1 MPFRR
6 LSRFQYRRPH
16 LGKGATRRDGPSR
29 QQGWWSTR
37 GGSFSL
43 TAHYVGADTYYAV
56 YSVSIGS
63 LRTVEVPADLGSF
76 PQRRVRATLTGDT
89 IATHQPGRR
98 MDTGQSKHRLL
109 LVDGDPKSLRV
120 LEVSL
125 KKAGFE
131 VVTATQGAEALGA
144 LQVVLPDLIISDT
157 DLDGMDGFDLCRQI
171 KAKPEW
177 AKIPFLFVSGR
188 KSIEDKIRGLE
199 LGVEDYLTKPIY
211 IKEIGI
217 RVRTALQRAERER
230 LESRREGRTKFAGD
244 LADIGV
250 VDLVQTIDL
259 NRKSGIIHIVNRDGR
274 RGAVFFREGRVI
286 DAEVGRLSGAEA
298 MYRLFSWSDGRFE
311 VEFKPIRRRDV
322 IDLPSA
328 ALLMEGMR
336 RLDEWTRLLEK
347 MPSLDCVVE
356 VDVGVLAEQLV
367 DLPDEMNGI
376 LRLCDGTRNLLAVID
391 DSDFPDLEAL
401 TIVSKLFGQGTI
413 YSREPAAQQT
423 EPSNELARW
432 LAEGHAEDGAVADE
446 ASAAQQFVTEA
457 EGTGAIS
464 DAAKEPA
471 AASDDVRASGER
483 QSSKTLKTFSLD
495 AAMLSLDT
503 PPPGREA
510 PGATAELDS
519 VAPGAKLTG
528 KTLRLPSTLTDQEI
542 PPSAS
547 APAPSPTA
555 PMTADAASPLE
566 DSAVVEDSSR
576 VPVDPAIALARTP
589 PGGFAAMPDEAVPPR
604 ASGKPDTLR
613 GFPIPDGLAEP
624 DQASFARKSALTD
637 DDRPARTTIEFGPR
651 ERDVAPTARAGG
663 RSGAEPAAETARE
676 TDWGGWGQG
685 VEREPAAD
693 ADAPPPPL
701 AEAGVAAGASL
712 AAGEPGQEAI
722 SSAAESAQG
731 RACIS
736 EEVPQARAL
745 DPPEGTPAFHP
756 SANEQ
761 TVRVRPGLD
770 KLGSDVVPHEH
781 RWLPFA
787 VALALLVAGG
797 LLVMRIGPS
806 GSRSLSSAKPELPHT
821 TAPTASVSSAVETG
835 AGLVDRGLSQAAT
848 PVAAEKQVAA
858 PVDAQAN
865 PAGSAQRQPTTQPPV
880 VSGEA
885 PSRAADS
892 GHGRPPTPVAAKPE
906 DPRDRCL
913 KADAG
918 GRGKPMVV
926 LAACRPAAEAEPEAA
941 DIMLIVARAEL
952 DRGRAIEARSWAK
965 KALAVN
971 PDLADAY
978 LLLGGAEQEADN
990 PAEAK
995 AAYKKYLELAPTG
1008 RHARDLRA
1016 IIDNL

>member
-1 MPFRR
+1 
-6 LSRFQYRRPH
+6 
-16 LGKGATRRDGPSR
+16 
-29 QQGWWSTR
+29 
-37 GGSFSL
+37 
-43 TAHYVGADTYYAV
+43 
-56 YSVSIGS
+56 
-63 LRTVEVPADLGSF
+63 
-76 PQRRVRATLTGDT
+76 
-89 IATHQPGRR
+89 

-131 VVTATQGAEALGA
+131 VATATQGAEALGA
-144 LQVVLPDLIISDT
+144 LQTVLPDLIISDT

-259 NRKSGIIHIVNRDGR
+259 NRKSGIVHIVNRDGR

-347 MPSLDCVVE
+347 MPTLDSVVE

-376 LRLCDGTRNLLAVID
+376 LRLCDGTRNLLAVVD
-391 DSDFPDLEAL
+391 DSEYPDLEAL

-413 YSREPAAQQT
+413 YSREPATRHT

-432 LAEGHAEDGAVADE
+432 LAEGHTEDGAVADE

-457 EGTGAIS
+457 ELAGTR
-464 DAAKEPA
+464 DVAAKERA

-483 QSSKTLKTFSLD
+483 QGGKTLKTFSLD

-519 VAPGAKLTG
+519 ATPGAKLTG
-528 KTLRLPSTLTDQEI
+528 KTLRLPSVLPDQEV

-547 APAPSPTA
+547 ATDPLPIASPTA
-555 PMTADAASPLE
+555 GDASPLE
-566 DSAVVEDSSR
+566 NSAVVEDSWR
-576 VPVDPAIALARTP
+576 VPADPALALARTP
-589 PGGFAAMPDEAVPPR
+589 PGGFAAVPDEAVLPR

-624 DQASFARKSALTD
+624 TQASFARKSALTD

-651 ERDVAPTARAGG
+651 ERDAAPRAPAGG
-663 RSGAEPAAETARE
+663 MSGAAPAAEAARE
-676 TDWGGWGQG
+676 TDWAGWGQS
-685 VEREPAAD
+685 VERKPAAD
-693 ADAPPPPL
+693 VDAPPAL
-701 AEAGVAAGASL
+701 MAEAGVAAGASL
-712 AAGEPGQEAI
+712 AAGEPGQEAAA
-722 SSAAESAQG
+722 SAAGSAQG
-731 RACIS
+731 GARIS

-745 DPPEGTPAFHP
+745 EPPEGTPASRS

-761 TVRVRPGLD
+761 TTRVRPGLD

-787 VALALLVAGG
+787 VAFALLVAGG

-806 GSRSLSSAKPELPHT
+806 GSRSQSSAKPESPQT

-835 AGLVDRGLSQAAT
+835 AGLVDRGPSQAAT
-848 PVAAEKQVAA
+848 PLAAGKQVAA

-865 PAGSAQRQPTTQPPV
+865 PAGSAQRQPPTQAPV
-880 VSGEA
+880 ASGEA
-885 PSRAADS
+885 PSRAVDGS
-892 GHGRPPTPVAAKPE
+892 RGRSPTPVAAKTE
-906 DPRDRCL
+906 DPRDRCF

-918 GRGKPMVV
+918 GKGKPMVV
-926 LAACRPAAEAEPEAA
+926 LAACRPAIEAEPEAVE
-941 DIMLIVARAEL
+941 IMVILARAEL
-952 DRGRAIEARSWAK
+952 DRGRAIEARSWAR

-978 LLLGGAEQEADN
+978 LVLGGAEQEAEN

-1016 IIDNL
+1016 ILDNL

>member
-1 MPFRR
+1 M
-6 LSRFQYRRPH
+6 
-16 LGKGATRRDGPSR
+16 
-29 QQGWWSTR
+29 
-37 GGSFSL
+37 
-43 TAHYVGADTYYAV
+43 
-56 YSVSIGS
+56 
-63 LRTVEVPADLGSF
+63 
-76 PQRRVRATLTGDT
+76 
-89 IATHQPGRR
+89 
-98 MDTGQSKHRLL
+98 
-109 LVDGDPKSLRV
+109 RV

-131 VVTATQGAEALGA
+131 VATATQGAEALGA

-259 NRKSGIIHIVNRDGR
+259 NRKSGIVHIVNRDGR

-347 MPSLDCVVE
+347 MPSLDSVVE
-356 VDVGVLAEQLV
+356 VDVGVLADQLV

-413 YSREPAAQQT
+413 YSREPAARHA

-432 LAEGHAEDGAVADE
+432 LAEGHTEDGAMADE
-446 ASAAQQFVTEA
+446 ASAAEQFVTEA
-457 EGTGAIS
+457 ELAGTK
-464 DAAKEPA
+464 DVTAKEPA
-471 AASDDVRASGER
+471 AGSDDVRASGER
-483 QSSKTLKTFSLD
+483 PGGKTLKTFSL
-495 AAMLSLDT
+495 AAALSLDT
-503 PPPGREA
+503 PPPGRGA
-510 PGATAELDS
+510 PGAPAELDS
-519 VAPGAKLTG
+519 AAPGVKLAG
-528 KTLRLPSTLTDQEI
+528 KTLRLPSTLPDQEI

-547 APAPSPTA
+547 APAPSPAGSATA
-555 PMTADAASPLE
+555 EAASPLE
-566 DSAVVEDSSR
+566 DSAVVEDSWR
-576 VPVDPAIALARTP
+576 VPADPAMALARTP
-589 PGGFAAMPDEAVPPR
+589 PGGFAAVPDEAVPAR

-613 GFPIPDGLAEP
+613 GFPIPEGLAEP
-624 DQASFARKSALTD
+624 DQASFARKSALTG

-651 ERDVAPTARAGG
+651 ERDAAPTPRAGAI
-663 RSGAEPAAETARE
+663 SGAEPAAEAACE
-676 TDWGGWGQG
+676 TDWGDWGQG
-685 VEREPAAD
+685 VERKPAAD

-712 AAGEPGQEAI
+712 AAGEPGQETT

-731 RACIS
+731 LARIS
-736 EEVPQARAL
+736 EEVPQDRAL
-745 DPPEGTPAFHP
+745 DPPEGTPASRP

-761 TVRVRPGLD
+761 TVRARPGLD
-770 KLGSDVVPHEH
+770 KLGSDIVPHEH

-787 VALALLVAGG
+787 VAFALLAAGG

-806 GSRSLSSAKPELPHT
+806 GSRSLSSAKPEPPQT
-821 TAPTASVSSAVETG
+821 TAPAASVSSAVETG
-835 AGLVDRGLSQAAT
+835 AGLVDRGPSQAAT
-848 PVAAEKQVAA
+848 SVAAEKQIAA

-865 PAGSAQRQPTTQPPV
+865 PAGSAQRQPPTQPPV

-906 DPRDRCL
+906 SPRDRCL

-941 DIMLIVARAEL
+941 DIMLILARAEL

-965 KALAVN
+965 KALVVN

-978 LLLGGAEQEADN
+978 LLLGGAEQEAEN
-990 PAEAK
+990 SAEAK

-1016 IIDNL
+1016 ILDNL